1 MFFFF
6 FKTAETMETVKEFP
20 VFKAFE
26 RQKEISMK
34 CTKNLKKID
43 LQALTTFAEHMKH
56 ITNNWFRKS
65 L

>member
-1 MFFFF
+1 MFFF

-26 RQKEISMK
+26 RQKERLMK
-34 CTKNLKKID
+34 CTKKID
-43 LQALTTFAEHMKH
+43 LQALTKYAEHMKH